1 MIFSFFDFLVYK
13 TKPILKINYQKKY
26 TYLNNFGPINKLA
39 GKLIEIPWDSKEII
53 EATYIADT
61 LLCISVTCFN
71 VIDTSK
77 LFQNK

>member
-1 MIFSFFDFLVYK
+1 MNLVSAQQTTLQSQHADIK
-13 TKPILKINYQKKY
+13 QVIIHIP
-26 TYLNNFGPINKLA
+26 NNFGPINKLA